1 MNRSTSQTT
10 NDPALQS
17 ILDRMPK
24 EVADSFT
31 EEQLSHLHSALGA
44 RSWKKHSLD
53 IRSTFPVPFIKRRI
67 YFVLL
72 MGRNRR
78 DLTRREKQL
87 SAITFALFIA
97 AFIGASTLSGLLVL
111 YLIKSAL
118 GINLFEGFSLG
129 IWGWFKD
136 LWK

>member
-1 MNRSTSQTT
+1 
-10 NDPALQS
+10 
-17 ILDRMPK
+17 
-24 EVADSFT
+24 
-31 EEQLSHLHSALGA
+31 
-44 RSWKKHSLD
+44 
-53 IRSTFPVPFIKRRI
+53 
-67 YFVLL
+67 

-97 AFIGASTLSGLLVL
+97 AFIGASTLFGLLVL

>member
-1 MNRSTSQTT
+1 MTRSTSQTA
-10 NDPALQS
+10 NDPAVKSL
-17 ILDRMPK
+17 LDRMPP
-24 EVADSFT
+24 EVAESFT
-31 EEQLSHLHSALGA
+31 EEQLAHLHSALGA
-44 RSWKKHSLD
+44 RSWKKHSVD
-53 IRSTFPVPFIKRRI
+53 IRSTLPIPFIRRRI

-97 AFIGASTLSGLLVL
+97 AFIGASTLFGILVL

-118 GINLFEGFSLG
+118 GIDLFKGFSLG
-129 IWGWFKD
+129 IWDWFKD

>member
-1 MNRSTSQTT
+1 MTRSTSQTA
-10 NDPALQS
+10 NDPAVKSL
-17 ILDRMPK
+17 LDRMPP
-24 EVADSFT
+24 EVAESFT
-31 EEQLSHLHSALGA
+31 EEQLAHLHSALGA
-44 RSWKKHSLD
+44 RSWKKHSVD
-53 IRSTFPVPFIKRRI
+53 IRSTFPVPFIRRRI

-97 AFIGASTLSGLLVL
+97 AFIGASTLFGILVL

-118 GINLFEGFSLG
+118 GIDIFKGFSFG
-129 IWGWFKD
+129 VWDCFKG

>member
-1 MNRSTSQTT
+1 MTRSTSQTA
-10 NDPALQS
+10 NDPAVKSL
-17 ILDRMPK
+17 LDRMPP
-24 EVADSFT
+24 EVAESFT
-31 EEQLSHLHSALGA
+31 EEQLAHLHSALGA
-44 RSWKKHSLD
+44 RSWKKHSVD
-53 IRSTFPVPFIKRRI
+53 IRSTFPVPFIRRRI

-97 AFIGASTLSGLLVL
+97 AFIGASTLFGILVL

-118 GINLFEGFSLG
+118 GIDLFKGFSLG
-129 IWGWFKD
+129 IWDWFKD